1 MNNKNRLLLSFAATI
16 LLLVTAGCW
25 ASDDRVDTLEQDIRV
40 MQAQVARQVQQQ
52 QSVEADVT
60 QRLSDLDER
69 MRAAALRLTE
79 LKMVA
84 SELSESDYDIRS
96 RMSEIESRLDERA
109 INRIL
114 MMPLPYLV
122 AILILLIGILIG
134 FWGHRWKVRRDL
146 K

>member
-134 FWGHRWKVRRDL
+134 FWGHRWKVQRDL

>member
-134 FWGHRWKVRRDL
+134 FWGHRWKVQKDL

>member
-1 MNNKNRLLLSFAATI
+1 MNNNNRLLLSFAATI

-25 ASDDRVDTLEQDIRV
+25 ASGDRVDTLEQDIRV
-40 MQAQVARQVQQQ
+40 MQTQVSRQVQQQ

-69 MRAAALRLTE
+69 MSAADRKLME
-79 LKMVA
+79 LKTVD
-84 SELSESDYDIRS
+84 SELSESDDDIKS
-96 RMSEIESRLDERA
+96 RMSEIESRFDERA

-114 MMPLPYLV
+114 VMPLTYVV
-122 AILILLIGILIG
+122 AIMILLIGILTG
-134 FWGHRWKVRRDL
+134 VWGHRWKVQRDL

>member
-40 MQAQVARQVQQQ
+40 MQAQVSRQVQQQ

-69 MRAAALRLTE
+69 MSAADLRLME
-79 LKMVA
+79 LKMVD
-84 SELSESDYDIRS
+84 SELSESDDDIKS

-114 MMPLPYLV
+114 VMPLTYVV
-122 AILILLIGILIG
+122 AIMILLIGILIG
-134 FWGHRWKVRRDL
+134 VWGHRWKVQRDL